1 VAVLIILVPIDGSE
15 NALRALRHIVS
26 IRDLYREP
34 MELHL
39 LNVQLPVA
47 SGAVKMFI
55 SQQQLHDYYR
65 EEGVKALAAARALL
79 DQAGI
84 DYQHHIGVG
93 EIAATI
99 VSYAKEKR
107 CQQIVMGSRGGGG
120 FSGVLLG
127 STAIRVVQ
135 LADVPV
141 MLVK

>member
-1 VAVLIILVPIDGSE
+1 MNFLLPVDGSE
-15 NALRALRHIVS
+15 NSLRAVS
-26 IRDLYREP
+26 QVIAMKELYRDP
-34 MELHL
+34 ISVNL
-39 LNVQLPVA
+39 LNVQMQVI

-55 SQQQLHDYYR
+55 SQQQLNDYYR
-65 EEGVKALAAARALL
+65 EEGMKALATSRALL
-79 DQAGI
+79 DQSGI

-99 VSYAKEKR
+99 VSYATDKR

-141 MLVK
+141 LLVK